1 MTAGHFLGIDVSK
14 AKIDVV
20 LKTGMKTRDQAFK
33 NDAQGWKALLDWLCR
48 HCSGQIH
55 ACMEATGRYGE
66 ELALALYEAGHKVSV
81 VNPMRIKQ
89 FGKMRLKRNK
99 TDPVDA
105 ALIAEYCAVFAPPLW
120 TPPSPARRTL
130 RDLVRVR
137 EALKISIVEW
147 QNRLSAGELDENCAC
162 IIQSVITK
170 LSDELLITEASIRM
184 TIEGDGDLR
193 DDYCLLTSIPAIGS
207 QTATIVMVELPGPAV
222 LKTAREAAAY
232 AGLNPCENRSG
243 KTNKPTHISR
253 IGNGALRHA
262 LYLPA
267 LAAFR
272 FNPLVKALR
281 ERLKEQGRLRPQQI
295 AAAAMRKLLHLC
307 FGVLKTRKPFD
318 PKHCSAFAATRS

>member
-1 MTAGHFLGIDVSK
+1 MTAGCYLGIDVSK
-14 AKIDVV
+14 AQIDVV
-20 LKTGMKTRDQAFK
+20 LKTGTGAPGHAFK
-33 NDAQGWKALLDWLCR
+33 NDASGWKALLNWLSR
-48 HCSGQIH
+48 HSGGTVH

-89 FGKMRLKRNK
+89 FGKLRLKRNK

-105 ALIAEYCAVFAPPLW
+105 ALIADYCAVFAPPLW
-120 TPPSPARRTL
+120 TPTTPARALL

-147 QNRLSAGELDENCAC
+147 QNRLSAGKLHEDCAS
-162 IIQSVITK
+162 IVQAVITK
-170 LSDELLITEASIRM
+170 LSDELLIAEASIRM
-184 TIEGDGDLR
+184 TIESDAGLNE
-193 DDYCLLTSIPAIGS
+193 DYRLLTSIPAIGP
-207 QTATIVMVELPGPAV
+207 QTAAIIMVELPGPPV

-243 KTNKPTHISR
+243 KTCKPTRISR
-253 IGNGALRHA
+253 IGNGALRRA

-272 FNPLVKALR
+272 FNPLVKVLR
-281 ERLKEQGRLRPQQI
+281 ERLQKQGRLRPQQI

-307 FGVLKTRKPFD
+307 FGVLKTRKRFD
-318 PKHCSAFAATRS
+318 PKHCGAFAAAQG